1 MKWHWKTCRQLSLV
15 EIDEDRG
22 GSVRPRD
29 SGRSVQINAK
39 VRVKGSRQGD
49 GSRLCRLLNDDVLE
63 HILQGRHLGVKPL
76 KTDLFLGF

>member
-1 MKWHWKTCRQLSLV
+1 MKWRWETCRQLSLV

-39 VRVKGSRQGD
+39 VRVKGNRQGD
-49 GSRLCRLLNDDVLE
+49 GSRLCRLLNDVMYLNIFYKEDIWELS
-63 HILQGRHLGVKPL
+63 L
-76 KTDLFLGF
+76 